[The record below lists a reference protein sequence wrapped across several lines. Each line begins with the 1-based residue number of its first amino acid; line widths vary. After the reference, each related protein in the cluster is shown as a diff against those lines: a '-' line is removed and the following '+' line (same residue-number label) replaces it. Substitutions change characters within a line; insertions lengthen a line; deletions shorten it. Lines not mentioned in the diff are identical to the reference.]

1 MLGSRKGCL
10 GTLQEQGNQGS
21 VRWKDV
27 RLTSKERPSCRT
39 YYTQS
44 RGAKTSTF
52 GRITS
57 MLPTR
62 NAYRENAR
70 EEALLG
76 ENWTQK
82 GAENVRKPFGVE
94 DMPFLDK
101 NT

>member
-1 MLGSRKGCL
+1 
-10 GTLQEQGNQGS
+10 
-21 VRWKDV
+21 
-27 RLTSKERPSCRT
+27 
-39 YYTQS
+39 
-44 RGAKTSTF
+44 
-52 GRITS
+52 

-94 DMPFLDK
+94 DVPFLDK